1 LKEAEMFAHH
11 CSACDRKMLIFP
23 GQIARMHNTD
33 HGIEVDFTCWCGNP
47 QTWAPAA
54 ANGSLVAA

>member
-1 LKEAEMFAHH
+1 MFAHH

-33 HGIEVDFTCWCGNP
+33 HGIEVDFTCWCGNA